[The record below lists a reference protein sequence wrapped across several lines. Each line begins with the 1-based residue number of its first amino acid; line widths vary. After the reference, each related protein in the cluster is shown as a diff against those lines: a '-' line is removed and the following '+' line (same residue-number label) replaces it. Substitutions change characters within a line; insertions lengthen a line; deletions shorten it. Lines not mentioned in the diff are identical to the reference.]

1 MGYIIDV
8 SKHQGIIEWDKVKP
22 LVDFVIIKASGKT
35 KDPYYNQNVYECERL
50 KIPYHAYHF
59 LYCTNE
65 LQAKIEAK
73 LFNDSVGQ
81 TQPLS
86 YVLDCEGAWGI
97 ANKDARRIA
106 EVFESELRRLRG
118 QDIKVAVYIG
128 HNVYKSYKLD
138 YDHYA
143 YVWIPRY
150 KKIDDGKPNGKKP
163 SYKTDLWQYTSKGKI
178 AGVNGNVDMDKI
190 ISNKPL
196 SFFTTPN
203 GPEFKQVELVIV
215 PTPKTLGTRALKKGS
230 KGEDVK
236 ELQSGLIKMGYN
248 LGKYGADGDFGAKTY
263 AAVRAFQKKYGL
275 TVDGIFGAKSFKK
288 YVEVMKI
295 GF

>member
-8 SKHQGIIEWDKVKP
+8 SKHQGVIDWNKVKP

-59 LYCTNE
+59 LYCVNE

-73 LFNDSVGQ
+73 LFSDSIGK
-81 TQPLS
+81 TNPLS
-86 YVLDCEGAWGI
+86 YVLDCESAWGV
-97 ANKDARRIA
+97 AKKDARRIA

-138 YDHYA
+138 YDHYV

-150 KKIDDGKPNGKKP
+150 KKLDDGKPNGKKP
-163 SYKTDLWQYTSKGKI
+163 SYKSDLWQYTSKGKI

-196 SFFTTPN
+196 SFFTTPD

-215 PTPKTLGTRALKKGS
+215 PTPTELGKRTLRRGS
-230 KGEDVK
+230 KGADVK
-236 ELQSGLIKMGYN
+236 ELQLGLIKMGYN
-248 LGKYGADGDFGAKTY
+248 LGSYGADGDFGGKTN

-275 TVDGIFGAKSFKK
+275 TVDGEFGPKSFAK
-288 YVEVMKI
+288 YKEVMKV
-295 GF
+295 